1 MRFHKV
7 PFLAVV
13 GALASARA
21 GASPAHYSYVS
32 RPDAPVYF
40 GHIAYCDLRGDER
53 DPRVLHEGRADAD
66 PAVPNTPL
74 LPGDTI
80 LTGNERR
87 CEAQFDT
94 GTVVRL
100 DGATRLRIETI
111 LAPAL
116 SRDAGVTNFLL
127 AKGRIEVRYRH
138 HESSE
143 VFQVLTP
150 TAAVKLRD
158 RALVVIGLEEDGS
171 TGVDTRSGSAQVLF
185 DRAKGKTRQAKVK
198 AGQRFVFGPSGARRE
213 TETAAVIDFRA
224 WSEIRDSAIPT
235 QTAAGGRS
243 DSPDL
248 DDLPPVVADFAS
260 RSGDWG
266 SWISSDVYGSV
277 WRPRDN
283 DRAGWRPYLEG
294 QWAPLQGDLFWVAD
308 EPWGWVPYHLGYWTR
323 LQRHG
328 WVWVPGSW
336 FAPAWV
342 RWAPGPFLAS
352 WRPLDVWDF
361 YGDDLGY
368 PWYGGYGYGSDGG
381 GATTAPLPKPPEH
394 AVPRRPAPPAPTGTP
409 FPPER
414 PRPREIQRAMERVRD
429 ASRASLASLK
439 DEADLVRRSMVAGSS
454 GTPDPA
460 RRAEVKP
467 RPSAPSPET
476 AVPLKAAEA
485 QAADAGVRYEALYP
499 DSALIDYSRARLRDW
514 NPDAPL
520 ARAMGGQIH
529 YSSRDNAVH
538 CVSCPAPLPR
548 IGVETTG
555 TGASATQTGSG
566 GGGSA
571 SSSATATSHAAA
583 PAAARPLSA
592 RTGVGGAAPCAKTTE
607 PVAATWRLDPRI
619 LSSSPS
625 YRKMPAPS
633 CAPTAYAATTAPDD
647 WKTRSPWRR
656 KVRCR
661 WAAAPGSSRR
671 QEPCPPS
678 STCRP

>member
-13 GALASARA
+13 GALVSARA
-21 GASPAHYSYVS
+21 GASSPAHYSYVDK
-32 RPDAPVYF
+32 PDAQVYF
-40 GHIAYCDLRGDER
+40 GHIAYCDLRGDAS
-53 DPRVLHEGRADAD
+53 DPKVLHEGREAMDR
-66 PAVPNTPL
+66 AVPNTPL

-80 LTGNERR
+80 VTGKGRR

-116 SRDAGVTNFLL
+116 SRNAGVTNFLL

-138 HESSE
+138 HEKSE

-150 TAAVKLRD
+150 TAAIKLRD
-158 RALVVIGLEEDGS
+158 RAMVVIGLAEDGS
-171 TGVDTRSGSAQVLF
+171 TGVDTRNGSAQVLF
-185 DRAKGKTRQAKVK
+185 DRAAFKTRQKTVK
-198 AGQRFVFGPSGARRE
+198 AGQRFVFGPSGVRSE
-213 TETAAVIDFRA
+213 TETAAVLDFRA
-224 WSEIRDSAIPT
+224 WSEIRDTAIPT
-235 QTAAGGRS
+235 ETATGGRS

-248 DDLPPVVADFAS
+248 DGLPPVVADFAA
-260 RSGDWG
+260 RSGNWG
-266 SWISSDVYGSV
+266 SWISSEVYGSV

-294 QWAPLQGDLFWVAD
+294 RWAPLQGDLFWVAD

-361 YGDDLGY
+361 YGDDPGY
-368 PWYGGYGYGSDGG
+368 PWYGGYGYGWEGG
-381 GATTAPLPKPPEH
+381 GETTSPLPKPPEH
-394 AVPRRPAPPAPTGTP
+394 AVPRRPAPPAPETP
-409 FPPER
+409 VPPER
-414 PRPREIQRAMERVRD
+414 PRPREIQKTMERVRD

-439 DEADLVRRSMVAGSS
+439 DEADLVRRSMVAGSL
-454 GTPDPA
+454 GTPAPV

-467 RPSAPSPET
+467 EAAAPSPE
-476 AVPLKAAEA
+476 AAIPLKAAESP
-485 QAADAGVRYEALYP
+485 AANAGVRYEALYP
-499 DSALIDYSRARLRDW
+499 DAALVEFPRARLRDW
-514 NPDAPL
+514 NPDASL

-529 YSSRDNAVH
+529 YSSHDNAVH

-548 IGVETTG
+548 IGIESTG
-555 TGASATQTGSG
+555 SGASAAQAGSG
-566 GGGSA
+566 TLGSA
-571 SSSATATSHAAA
+571 SSPATTPAAA
-583 PAAARPLSA
+583 PAAASPAFGQDGSRA
-592 RTGVGGAAPCAKTTE
+592 GGS
-607 PVAATWRLDPRI
+607 V
-619 LSSSPS
+619 
-625 YRKMPAPS
+625 
-633 CAPTAYAATTAPDD
+633 
-647 WKTRSPWRR
+647 RR
-656 KVRCR
+656 DN
-661 WAAAPGSSRR
+661 
-671 QEPCPPS
+671 
-678 STCRP
+678 